1 MTNSNRAKSRSRFR
15 RRKGTVGM
23 PPGNLSTDPLAGL
36 TSIRSFAYGPETLRE
51 REITRVEDLTEDLNS
66 FPVTWIDVSGLGAI
80 ETIAKLGELLH
91 LHPLALE
98 DSVNT
103 HQRAKVDEYGDIV
116 FITSRMISGPPL
128 ATEQLSLFIGPNFVV
143 TLQGDLS
150 GDSLGVVRQR
160 IRAAGTQL
168 RQRGPDYLAY
178 ELLDAVIDGYFP
190 VLERLSDALD
200 HFDSDESGRNWSPKQ
215 FHQLRGEFLEL
226 RRSLWPHR
234 EMLQSLVRIEHR
246 RIHPETRVY
255 LRDCVDH
262 VFQLIDFVEVSR
274 ETLAELRDL
283 HYTQLSFQTNE
294 VMRLL
299 TVLST
304 FFLPMTFIAGVY
316 GMNFDRMPEL
326 HWAWGYPWAWGVM
339 LLTGGLFL
347 WFCWARGILFPDEFR
362 ARSEEAAGRQEA
374 QHSEGRRD

>member
-1 MTNSNRAKSRSRFR
+1 
-15 RRKGTVGM
+15 M
-23 PPGNLSTDPLAGL
+23 PPGNLSTDPLAGR
-36 TSIRSFAYGPETLRE
+36 TSIRSFAYSPEAMRE
-51 REITRVEDLTEDLNS
+51 REIVRVEELVEDLQNY
-66 FPVTWIDVSGLGAI
+66 PVTWIDVSGLGQI
-80 ETIAKLGELLH
+80 ETIARLGELLH

-103 HQRAKVDEYGDIV
+103 HQRAKVDEYGETV
-116 FITSRMISGPPL
+116 FVTARMISGPPL
-128 ATEQLSLFIGPNFVV
+128 ATEQLSLFIGPRFVV
-143 TLQGDLS
+143 TLQGDLA
-150 GDSLGVVRQR
+150 GDSLELVRQR

-200 HFDSDESGRNWSPKQ
+200 HLDSEDGGRSWSPKR
-215 FHQLRGEFLEL
+215 FHQLRSEFLEL
-226 RRSLWPHR
+226 RRSIWPHR
-234 EMLQSLVRIEHR
+234 EMLQSLLRIEHR

-262 VFQLIDFVEVSR
+262 VFQLIDIVEVSR

-326 HWAWGYPWAWGVM
+326 HWTWGYPWAWGVM

-347 WFCWARGILFPDEFR
+347 WFCWSRGILFPNEFR
-362 ARSEEAAGRQEA
+362 ARSEAASRINHAHESD
-374 QHSEGRRD
+374 HHRE